1 MSSVQIEIVDQD
13 GTAVEAIIRTPD
25 ADLQAI
31 TNVRLDGNT
40 LILYDFHIEGPGPNA
55 LGMALLRK
63 IVRRVM
69 ELEDVQYLEI
79 HGFRRTT
86 GANPGRTPHTLKF
99 RRR

>member
-1 MSSVQIEIVDQD
+1 MSRVQIEIVDQD
-13 GTAVEAIIRTPD
+13 EAAVEAIVGTPE
-25 ADLQAI
+25 AELRII

-40 LILYDFHIEGPGPNA
+40 LILYDFHIDGPGPNT
-55 LGMALLRK
+55 LGTALLRQ
-63 IVRRVM
+63 IACRVM

-86 GANPGRTPHTLKF
+86 GANPGRIPRTLKF